1 MTIRGDRRPTGYLVD
16 DDLARQRTL
25 TSPTPSDPAGPA
37 PPGDA
42 AVATSPGEAA
52 GPASPGDPAMQ
63 DAPLAPGHAAVATPA
78 GDAPGSEAPADDHGA
93 TVGPP
98 PGNGSGATGSQLRRF
113 IKSRPWV
120 PMHELRRRFGIEGT
134 EDEMAGVD
142 VGGARIYVG
151 LPPREAALLAD
162 LIRQGEVG
170 YELVHDP
177 DCPAVAGVYPMRPVV
192 RT

>member
-1 MTIRGDRRPTGYLVD
+1 VD
-16 DDLARQRTL
+16 DDLARERTL
-25 TSPTPSDPAGPA
+25 TQPIPPDAPVPAAPPAASEPAAPPEASEPVPHAADQGPVAPRDPADPPA
-37 PPGDA
+37 SSD
-42 AVATSPGEAA
+42 VSA
-52 GPASPGDPAMQ
+52 GPG
-63 DAPLAPGHAAVATPA
+63 
-78 GDAPGSEAPADDHGA
+78 
-93 TVGPP
+93 GPP
-98 PGNGSGATGSQLRRF
+98 ANGTGATGSQLRRF

>member
-16 DDLARQRTL
+16 DELARPRT
-25 TSPTPSDPAGPA
+25 PTQPLPPDAPGPA
-37 PPGDA
+37 ALPAASEPVPPLVDPGPDA
-42 AVATSPGEAA
+42 ASDAA
-52 GPASPGDPAMQ
+52 GPAASS
-63 DAPLAPGHAAVATPA
+63 DASVGA
-78 GDAPGSEAPADDHGA
+78 G
-93 TVGPP
+93 GPQP
-98 PGNGSGATGSQLRRF
+98 NGPGATGSQLRRF

-120 PMHELRRRFGIEGT
+120 PMHELRRRFGIEGS

-177 DCPAVAGVYPMRPVV
+177 DCPAVAGVYPMRPIV